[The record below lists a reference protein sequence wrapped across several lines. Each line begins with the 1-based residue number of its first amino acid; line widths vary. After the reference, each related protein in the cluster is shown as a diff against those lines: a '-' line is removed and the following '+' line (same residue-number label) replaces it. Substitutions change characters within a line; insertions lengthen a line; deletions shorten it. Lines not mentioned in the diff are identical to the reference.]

1 MVNTLKYILFFVFFC
16 CLLGCQVRSVLLD
29 KELPDEEYLPKA
41 FQENNKKNKHVFF
54 KYSDSSSMMIKDKP
68 KEYIFKIFENEKEYT
83 SLGDVEYWVVF
94 NYKTGIQELIKR
106 ITNTKEVGLVGSVN
120 LVINYRVENGDMVLE
135 PGKVIDDDLF
145 RVYGRANYL
154 LKEITGEDFGSADM
168 LSSDNELLKL
178 QRKWI
183 RWYNRLCQKN

>member
-1 MVNTLKYILFFVFFC
+1 MVNALKYILFFVFFC

-29 KELPDEEYLPKA
+29 KELPDEDRLPKQ
-41 FQENNKKNKHVFF
+41 FYENINKYKNIHY
-54 KYSDSSSMMIKDKP
+54 KYSDSTSSLIIN
-68 KEYIFKIFENEKEYT
+68 EHESFIFHKLENEKEYT
-83 SLGDVEYWVVF
+83 SLGDVKYWVVF

-106 ITNTKEVGLVGSVN
+106 ITNTKEVGLEGSYN

-135 PGKVIDDDLF
+135 PGEVIDEDLF

-168 LSSDNELLKL
+168 LSSDNELSNL

-183 RWYNRLCQKN
+183 RWYNRLCKKN

>member
-1 MVNTLKYILFFVFFC
+1 MINTLKYILFFVFFC

-29 KELPDEEYLPKA
+29 KELPDEDRLPKQ
-41 FQENNKKNKHVFF
+41 FQENMNRF
-54 KYSDSSSMMIKDKP
+54 KAIFHKYADSTRLLIINEHESF
-68 KEYIFKIFENEKEYT
+68 IFHKLENEKEYT

-106 ITNTKEVGLVGSVN
+106 ITNTKEVGLEGSYN

-168 LSSDNELLKL
+168 LSSDKELSNL

-183 RWYNRLCQKN
+183 RWYNRLCKKN

>member
-1 MVNTLKYILFFVFFC
+1 MVNALKYILFFVFFC

-29 KELPDEEYLPKA
+29 KELPDEEYLPKS
-41 FQENNKKNKHVFF
+41 FGQNIIKSKYIFY
-54 KYSDSSSMMIKDKP
+54 KYSDSLSTILKDKP
-68 KEYIFKIFENEKEYT
+68 QEYVFEIFENEKKYT
-83 SLGDVEYWVVF
+83 SLGAVENWVVF

-106 ITNTKEVGLVGSVN
+106 ITNTKEVGLEGSYN

-168 LSSDNELLKL
+168 LSSDKELSNL

-183 RWYNRLCQKN
+183 RWYNRLCKKN

>member
-1 MVNTLKYILFFVFFC
+1 MSKKLKFILFFFFFC
-16 CLLGCQVRSVLLD
+16 ILLSCQVQNVLLE
-29 KELPDEEYLPKA
+29 KELPDEDRLPRK
-41 FQENNKKNKHVFF
+41 FYENITRLKNIHY
-54 KYSDSSSMMIKDKP
+54 KYSDSISLLIINKHESD
-68 KEYIFKIFENEKEYT
+68 IFHKLENEMEYT

-94 NYKTGIQELIKR
+94 NHKKGIQKLIKR
-106 ITNTKEVGLVGSVN
+106 LTNRKEVGFVGSVN
-120 LVINYRVENGDMVLE
+120 LVINYRVENGDMLLE

-168 LSSDNELLKL
+168 YSTDKELMKL

-183 RWYNRLCQKN
+183 KWYNHLCEKK

>member
-1 MVNTLKYILFFVFFC
+1 M
-16 CLLGCQVRSVLLD
+16 
-29 KELPDEEYLPKA
+29 PKK
-41 FQENNKKNKHVFF
+41 FHENINRYKTIFY
-54 KYSDSSSMMIKDKP
+54 KYSDSISLLIIDKH
-68 KEYIFKIFENEKEYT
+68 ESFIFHKLENEKEYT
-83 SLGDVEYWVVF
+83 SLGTVENWVVF

-106 ITNTKEVGLVGSVN
+106 ITNTKEVGLEGSVN
-120 LVINYRVENGDMVLE
+120 LVINYRVEYGDMLLE

-168 LSSDNELLKL
+168 YATDKELIKL

-183 RWYNRLCQKN
+183 KWYNRLCEK